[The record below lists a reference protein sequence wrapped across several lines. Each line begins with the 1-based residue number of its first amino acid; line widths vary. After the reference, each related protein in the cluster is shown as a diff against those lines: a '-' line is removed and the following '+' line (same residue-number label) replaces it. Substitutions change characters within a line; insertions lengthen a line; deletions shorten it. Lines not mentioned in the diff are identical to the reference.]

1 MELAEL
7 AGVLH
12 ARFGGWQQRSCGQ
25 GCRSGGWILRRRHRA
40 RWVDQV
46 ASLAWFFV
54 LAGLVGV
61 GWQPPPPAHCS
72 LATPSLP
79 MWATGC
85 VAVVLLDFVSGKVSV
100 LGGGGP
106 PRVLLALSSGEDGGG
121 LLGRAGILLGRGM

>member
-1 MELAEL
+1 
-7 AGVLH
+7 
-12 ARFGGWQQRSCGQ
+12 
-25 GCRSGGWILRRRHRA
+25 
-40 RWVDQV
+40 
-46 ASLAWFFV
+46 
-54 LAGLVGV
+54 
-61 GWQPPPPAHCS
+61 
-72 LATPSLP
+72 